1 MNTIDIIVPIYNE
14 IQTLERIIQQIESLD
29 FCGLKKRLIL
39 VDDCS
44 TDGSREI
51 LKKFK
56 NHSVLF
62 HDKNLGKG
70 AALCTGIQKSTA
82 DIIVFQDADLEYNPK
97 DYQKILPDLID
108 NKTAIVYGS
117 RLKEKNN
124 EKNFL
129 KSSLFANKFLTFLT
143 NMLYGCKLTDVET
156 CYKAFRH
163 DVIKDINIKSKKFE
177 VEIEITAKLIK
188 KGYKIKE
195 IPISYNGRAF
205 HQGKKITVFDG
216 LHAVFALF
224 YYRFFN

>member
-1 MNTIDIIVPIYNE
+1 MNTIDIIVPVYNE
-14 IQTLERIIQQIESLD
+14 KQTLEQVIQQIEDLD

-51 LKKFK
+51 LEKLK
-56 NHSVLF
+56 NHSVFF
-62 HDKNLGKG
+62 HDRNLGKG

-97 DYQKILPDLID
+97 DYQKILPDLIN
-108 NKTAIVYGS
+108 NKAAVIYGS
-117 RLKEKNN
+117 RLKNTNN

-129 KSSLFANKFLTFLT
+129 KSTLFANKLLTFLA
-143 NMLYGCKLTDVET
+143 NKLYGCKLTDIET

-163 DVIKDINIKSKKFE
+163 DVIKNINIKSKKFE
-177 VEIEITAKLIK
+177 IEIEITAKLIK

-195 IPISYNGRAF
+195 FPISYNGRSF